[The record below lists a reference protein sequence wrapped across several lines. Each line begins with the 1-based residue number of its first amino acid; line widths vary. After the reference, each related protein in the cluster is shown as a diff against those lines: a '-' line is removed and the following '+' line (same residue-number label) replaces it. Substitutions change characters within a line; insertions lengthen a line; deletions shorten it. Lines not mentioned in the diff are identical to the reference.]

1 MEEPLLP
8 EEEDAPS
15 KLRLVAK
22 LAVGLV
28 FLVPVYYLAGM
39 LYLHKID
46 DDPTL
51 ALNVEVPVGG
61 SRAVAVAA
69 ALIDREVNHNR
80 WVANDPWFM
89 PGSMLDNM
97 PQFQEGVIASI
108 ARFGIE
114 LTDHIARVRG
124 SSQIDADADDAAG
137 RLKYPGNVWI
147 FEWSATPVQ
156 QSSESS
162 YRKALESL
170 TRYNRRLAENEATF
184 ERRADNLL
192 DTLDRIA
199 SDIGSSS
206 AALYDKIDR
215 TEGAWFDFDADNL
228 FYANKGRL
236 YGYYM
241 LLLGLG
247 DDFRSVIEGRDLQ
260 TAWDQLIFSFE
271 RAAGLQPWVVING
284 DLDSQIKPNHL
295 AAQGF
300 LLLRARTQLREV
312 TNILLK

>member
-15 KLRLVAK
+15 RLRLVAK

-184 ERRADNLL
+184 ERRSDNLL

-199 SDIGSSS
+199 SDLGSSS

-271 RAAGLQPWVVING
+271 RAATP
-284 DLDSQIKPNHL
+284 
-295 AAQGF
+295 
-300 LLLRARTQLREV
+300 
-312 TNILLK
+312 